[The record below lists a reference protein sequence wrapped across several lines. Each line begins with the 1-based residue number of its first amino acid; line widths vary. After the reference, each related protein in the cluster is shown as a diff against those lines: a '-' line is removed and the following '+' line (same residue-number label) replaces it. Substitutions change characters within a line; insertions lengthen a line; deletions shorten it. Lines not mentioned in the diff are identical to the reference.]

1 MPEGPEVETVRRTLL
16 PLVVGARLGRARV
29 SKFALRTAITARD
42 LAFLEGAV
50 VDDVG
55 RHGKLL
61 WLRCGDA
68 GLCVRLGMTGR
79 LTVELKRTT
88 ALKHTHVRIPLNDD
102 SRELRFCDPRRFG
115 EVVPFSSLTALDDER
130 ARMGP
135 DGITLDDVGRM
146 RVAETLQRT
155 NRSVK
160 DALLDQRVIAG
171 VGNIYASEACFIASI
186 DPTRSGSSLSDNE
199 AAALV
204 RAAETAL
211 HTGVKNRG
219 TSFSDY
225 VDADG
230 QRGDNAQ
237 ALLVFQREGEAC
249 GRCGAA
255 IERFVQGARST
266 FWCSSCQR

>member
-1 MPEGPEVETVRRTLL
+1 MPEGPEVETVRRTLA

-68 GLCVRLGMTGR
+68 GVCVRLGMTGR
-79 LTVELKRTT
+79 LTVESKRTT
-88 ALKHTHVRIPLNDD
+88 ALKHTHVRIPLDD
-102 SRELRFCDPRRFG
+102 GSRELRFCDPRRFG
-115 EVVPFSSLTALDDER
+115 EVVPFASLADLDSER

-135 DGITLDDVGRM
+135 DGIVLDDLGRQQ
-146 RVAETLQRT
+146 VAAALQRT
-155 NRSVK
+155 SRSVK
-160 DALLDQRVIAG
+160 DALLDQAIIAG
-171 VGNIYASEACFIASI
+171 VGNIYASEACFIAAI
-186 DPTRSGSSLSDNE
+186 DPTRRGTSLTDDE
-199 AAALV
+199 ATALV
-204 RAAETAL
+204 RAAEAAL

-230 QRGDNAQ
+230 QRGNNAQ

-249 GRCGAA
+249 TRCGGVVV
-255 IERFVQGARST
+255 RCVQGARST
-266 FWCSSCQR
+266 FWCPGCQR